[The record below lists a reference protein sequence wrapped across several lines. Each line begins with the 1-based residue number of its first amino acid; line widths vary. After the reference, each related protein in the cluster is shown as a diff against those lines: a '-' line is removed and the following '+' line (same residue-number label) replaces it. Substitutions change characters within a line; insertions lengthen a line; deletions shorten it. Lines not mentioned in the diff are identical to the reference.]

1 MWLQVNQKK
10 YYSYCSMMSTEMT
23 TYINLLAKNNW
34 KNESKTKE
42 EADHNAKFLV
52 LTALIEG
59 LKQTMSN
66 RNSSSGSS
74 GGNKPKS

>member
-10 YYSYCSMMSTEMT
+10 YYSYRSVMSTEIT
-23 TYINLLAKNNW
+23 TYNNLLAKNNW

-52 LTALIEG
+52 
-59 LKQTMSN
+59 
-66 RNSSSGSS
+66 
-74 GGNKPKS
+74 